1 MNQPTKLL
9 LAVLIMATPLAHS
22 ATAAPAKKAETAAAA
37 APAYKPTSAKINRAQ
52 FEALLA
58 KPSELL
64 IIDLRRPDEVS
75 SIGGFPVYLSIQADD
90 LEKSLDF
97 IPKDR
102 TIVTVSNH
110 AGRSGKSADLLA
122 AKGFKVAGYLG
133 AQYYEE
139 EGGKLTKIAKPAPKP
154 KAAAKK

>member
-1 MNQPTKLL
+1 MKKPSKLL
-9 LAVLIMATPLAHS
+9 LLLLIF
-22 ATAAPAKKAETAAAA
+22 AAPIAFGATGGAKKSD
-37 APAYKPTSAKINRAQ
+37 APADAQTYKPKSPQIHRV
-52 FEALLA
+52 ELDALLA
-58 KPSELL
+58 KPDQLI

-75 SIGGFPVYLSIQADD
+75 SIGGFPVYLSIQADQ

-122 AKGFKVAGYLG
+122 SKGYKVAGYVG
-133 AQYYEE
+133 AKYYEE
-139 EGGKLTKIAKPAPKP
+139 EGGKLTKIAPPAPKP
-154 KAAAKK
+154 AKKHKH